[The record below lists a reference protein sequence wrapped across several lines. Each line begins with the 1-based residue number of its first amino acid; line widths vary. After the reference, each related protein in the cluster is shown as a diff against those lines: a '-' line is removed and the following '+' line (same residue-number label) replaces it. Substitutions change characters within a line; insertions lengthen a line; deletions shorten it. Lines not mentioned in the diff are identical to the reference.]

1 MEDAEE
7 IYKRGVLCCNH
18 VEIIY
23 NLGTM
28 NFLFIT
34 FDAEYLVT

>member
-1 MEDAEE
+1 MLRRMLKKYVREE
-7 IYKRGVLCCNH
+7 CNH
-18 VEIIY
+18 VEHIY

-34 FDAEYLVT
+34 FDAELLVT